1 MSIQWILENLDRII
15 TITLYLIGVVS
26 TLSGLWII
34 LAKEYHTAMR
44 QLANQSI
51 KISGR
56 AITQQDVVAPII
68 DSASRLV
75 EAINQL
81 VRTAAGIGAF
91 LCIAGVL
98 IILVA
103 FWMTGTL

>member
-1 MSIQWILENLDRII
+1 MDIQWVFANLNLII
-15 TITLYLIGVVS
+15 TITLYLIGVVA
-26 TLSGLWII
+26 TLAGLWII
-34 LAKEYHTAMR
+34 LAKEYQTAMK
-44 QLANQSI
+44 QLASQAI
-51 KISGR
+51 KINGR
-56 AITQQDVVAPII
+56 AITQQDAVAPII
-68 DSASRLV
+68 DSAAQLV
-75 EAINQL
+75 AAINEL